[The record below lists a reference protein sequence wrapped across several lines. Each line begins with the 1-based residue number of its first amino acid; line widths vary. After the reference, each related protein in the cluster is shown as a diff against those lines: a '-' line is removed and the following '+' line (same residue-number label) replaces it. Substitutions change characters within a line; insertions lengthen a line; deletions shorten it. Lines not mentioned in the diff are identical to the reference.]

1 MSSGTVVVHRNLGVV
16 LGGKV
21 DQNLDITDVLGIAP
35 IFQVILAFDPPGVKI
50 SSDSRGFPSHGLVL

>member
-1 MSSGTVVVHRNLGVV
+1 MSSGTVVVHRNLGAV

-35 IFQVILAFDPPGVKI
+35 IFQVILAFDPPGVKF
-50 SSDSRGFPSHGLVL
+50 SSDSRGFPFHGLV